1 MIPVPAHVSL
11 GIPLRLSH
19 PCRRPVY
26 VANANSPTANLA
38 ASSSKLGNRWPYT
51 SKVIWIELWPSRACS
66 RLGVKPCS
74 IAHEAKKCPDADL
87 LAVCAQFMA
96 TDAEVQ
102 AWNRGERPEY
112 ADDAVSDR
120 LMDRWHDLAWQIEG
134 IPAHTAAEISAKARV
149 AAAALYSVRTPDGT
163 FDGVE
168 ETLALSLRSA
178 TSRGGQHRWPASPRR
193 RSRPSPP

>member
-1 MIPVPAHVSL
+1 MPSARDDGQARPNTIAPHNGRRSL
-11 GIPLRLSH
+11 LAG
-19 PCRRPVY
+19 
-26 VANANSPTANLA
+26 AAAALA
-38 ASSSKLGNRWPYT
+38 AAPFATHAAQLQAVGTLARDT
-51 SKVIWIELWPSRACS
+51 D
-66 RLGVKPCS
+66 
-74 IAHEAKKCPDADL
+74 PDADL
-87 LAVCAQFMA
+87 LAVCAEFMA

-134 IPAHTAAEISAKARV
+134 IPARTAAQISAKARV

-168 ETLALSLRSA
+168 ETLALSALRDVA
-178 TSRGGQHRWPASPRR
+178 ERAA
-193 RSRPSPP
+193 